1 MSHWSEGS
9 LREDSG
15 ISRTQFLRRSAAV
28 AGGVSGLGLTGTATA
43 NGRAASADPRPIP
56 GGLLIDEN
64 FNITVVPSNP
74 TVHVAPPAIGFE
86 MSTITDFQGAVGAAD
101 IQGTARGSDGSTC
114 TFDADMRF
122 MQGLYVA
129 EDARLRQGSFGFV

>member
-1 MSHWSEGS
+1 MSHWSGGS
-9 LREDSG
+9 LRENSG

-28 AGGVSGLGLTGTATA
+28 AGGVAGLGLTGTATA

-86 MSTITDFQGAVGAAD
+86 MSTITDFNGAVAAGEV
-101 IQGTARGSDGSTC
+101 QGTANGVAFN
-114 TFDADMRF
+114 FDADMRF
-122 MQGLYVA
+122 MQGLYVGV
-129 EDARLRQGSFGFV
+129 DNRLRQGAFGFI